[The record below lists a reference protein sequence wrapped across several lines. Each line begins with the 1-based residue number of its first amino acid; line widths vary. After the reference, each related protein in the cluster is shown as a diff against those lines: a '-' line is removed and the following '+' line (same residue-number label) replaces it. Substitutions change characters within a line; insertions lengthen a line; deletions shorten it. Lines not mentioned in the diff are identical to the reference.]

1 MILDQVLDRI
11 DAQSEHAIDRLSDF
25 LRIQSIST
33 DPAHAAQCLQAAEWL
48 VGELRGIG
56 FDASVRPT
64 SGHPMVI
71 ARGPSSGPQFL
82 FYGHY
87 DVQPV
92 DPIDLWDHDPFE
104 PVIENRPH
112 GRVIRGR
119 GSSDDKGQLMT
130 FVEACRAW
138 KDVTGTLPENLVML
152 FEGEEESG
160 SPSLVP
166 FLTENSGELSVEL
179 AMICDTGL
187 FDASTPAIVTRL
199 RGLLGEEIF
208 ITGPDKDLH
217 SGMYGGIAANPLRV
231 LARVLADLHDDDGR
245 VTVPGFYDDVPE
257 LPPDL
262 LESWDGLGFSAG
274 GFLGEVGLDTPA
286 GETGRSPLEMIWSR
300 PTCEINGISGGY
312 AGDGF
317 KTVIPSRAS
326 AKLSFRLVGCQD
338 PIRLREAF
346 RQFVRERI
354 PADCSVEFA
363 GHGAGAA
370 SEFCTD
376 HELFATAR
384 RALSAEWPNDA
395 VFAGCGGSIP
405 IAGHFREI
413 LGIDSLLLG
422 FGRDDDQIHSPNE
435 KYDVSSFTRGA
446 RCWAR
451 IINELQPGSAT

>member
-11 DAQSEHAIDRLSDF
+11 DAQCEHSIDRLREF
-25 LRIQSIST
+25 IRIRSIST
-33 DPAHAAQCLQAAEWL
+33 DPEHAGECRRAAEWL
-48 VGELRGIG
+48 AGDLRSIG

-71 ARGPSSGPQFL
+71 ARGPSSGPRYL

-92 DPIDLWDHDPFE
+92 DPVDLWDHDPFE
-104 PVIENRPH
+104 AVMESRSH

-138 KDVTGTLPENLVML
+138 KDVTGRLPENLVML

-166 FLTENSGELSVEL
+166 FLTENSGELSAEL

-187 FDASTPAIVTRL
+187 FDENTPAIVTRL

-208 ITGPDKDLH
+208 ITGPYKDLH

-231 LARVLADLHDDDGR
+231 LVRVLADLHDRDGR
-245 VTVPGFYDDVPE
+245 ITVPGFYDDVPD
-257 LPPDL
+257 LPSDL
-262 LESWDGLGFSAG
+262 LECWNGLGFSAEE
-274 GFLGEVGLDTPA
+274 FLGEVGLNHPS
-286 GETGRSPLEMIWSR
+286 GEVGHSPLEMIWSR

-326 AKLSFRLVGCQD
+326 AKISFRLVGGQD
-338 PIRLREAF
+338 PARLRASF
-346 RQFVRERI
+346 RQFVRDRI
-354 PADCSVEFA
+354 PEDCSVDFA
-363 GHGAGAA
+363 GHGAAAA
-370 SEFCTD
+370 SEFPTG
-376 HELFATAR
+376 HKLFATAG
-384 RALSAEWPNDA
+384 RAVSAEWPNEA

-435 KYDVSSFTRGA
+435 KYDVASFTRGA

-451 IINELQPGSAT
+451 IISELQPGPAA

>member
-33 DPAHAAQCLQAAEWL
+33 DPEHAAQCLQAAEWL
-48 VGELRGIG
+48 TGELRAIG

-71 ARGPSSGPQFL
+71 AHGPSSGPRFL

-119 GSSDDKGQLMT
+119 GASDDKGQLMT

-138 KDVTGTLPENLVML
+138 KDVTGKLPENLVML

-166 FLTENSGELSVEL
+166 FLAENSGELSAEL

-245 VTVPGFYDDVPE
+245 VTVPGFYDDVPD

-262 LESWDGLGFSAG
+262 LESWNGLGFSAD
-274 GFLGEVGLDTPA
+274 GFLAEVGLDTPA
-286 GETGRSPLEMIWSR
+286 GEAGRSPLEMIWSR

-326 AKLSFRLVGCQD
+326 AKLSFRLVGGQD

-422 FGRDDDQIHSPNE
+422 FGKDDDQIHSPNE
-435 KYDVSSFTRGA
+435 KYDVSSFTKGA

-451 IINELQPGSAT
+451 IISELQPDPAT